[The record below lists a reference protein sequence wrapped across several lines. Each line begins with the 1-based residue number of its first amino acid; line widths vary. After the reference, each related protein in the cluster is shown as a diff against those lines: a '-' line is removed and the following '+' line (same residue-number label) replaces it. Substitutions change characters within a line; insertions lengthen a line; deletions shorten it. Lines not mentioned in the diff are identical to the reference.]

1 MAYRVAATT
10 LWISMF
16 KMQFHR
22 TTLDGH
28 PQVQMELHK
37 LCGPSVV
44 SWSVG
49 LNQQCVGLDG

>member
-28 PQVQMELHK
+28 PQVQMEPHK

-49 LNQQCVGLDG
+49 LN